1 MTRKSV
7 NQHGTG
13 SKWPIVIV
21 AAVIVLGL
29 AGFLVW
35 NLLRGDSSDEYPNGM
50 AKCGDV
56 FQCLYK
62 LDPTSTL
69 EEMNDVVGRDAELA
83 IEEDNLKIYKW
94 ALSEDTA
101 IEARFATLD
110 AGTDEATSITT
121 INIDYPENLVPHLAD
136 SSKWKE
142 IQSKMGDEDGVTYD
156 QFVELLGGVSGT
168 IQERGQGSKKYQ
180 WYSSDGHYLSANFD
194 DETGKCNFATGDL

>member
-1 MTRKSV
+1 MI
-7 NQHGTG
+7 
-13 SKWPIVIV
+13 IV
-21 AAVIVLGL
+21 AVIVTLGL
-29 AGFLVW
+29 VGFLVW
-35 NLLRGDSSDEYPNGM
+35 NLVRTNNSGNYPDGM

-69 EEMNDVVGRDAELA
+69 KEMNAVVGRDAELA
-83 IEEDNLKIYKW
+83 VEEDNLKIYKW

-101 IEARFATLD
+101 IEARFTTLD
-110 AGTDEATSITT
+110 DGTNETASITT

-136 SSKWKE
+136 FSKWKE

-156 QFVELLGGVSGT
+156 QFVELFGGVSGT
-168 IQERGQGSKKYQ
+168 IQEKGQGSKKYQ
-180 WYSSDGHYLSANFD
+180 WYSSDGHYLSASFD